1 MLVSLQSFLATF
13 REYAFLWMQDVQRTF
28 EEFLAGNI
36 EAHPRKMNRSELIR
50 SRASLTSEK
59 SKREREKETRW

>member
-1 MLVSLQSFLATF
+1 
-13 REYAFLWMQDVQRTF
+13 MQDVQRTF

-50 SRASLTSEK
+50 SRASMTSEK
-59 SKREREKETRW
+59 SRKEKERDPR